1 MPTSEWEKLYQ
12 AAILETDR
20 SKLEERIEAAEFA
33 MHTRL
38 HEFSLNHG
46 GTLEENRDI
55 TDALN
60 RLDIVRSEVV
70 AWKSNPAG

>member
-46 GTLEENRDI
+46 GKLEENRAI
-55 TDALN
+55 AEALN
-60 RLDIVRSEVV
+60 RLDILRSEV
-70 AWKSNPAG
+70 AARKSSPRG